1 MKKYILA
8 SVDGE
13 SMEVTINAY
22 DTYEEAYAAMERE
35 YNEYAE
41 NEYCMDADIYNNS
54 AFATVDYYDY
64 LWQIKEFDF

>member
-13 SMEVTINAY
+13 SMDVTINAY
-22 DTYEEAYAAMERE
+22 DTHEEAYAAMERE

-41 NEYCMDADIYNNS
+41 NEWCENADISDNS
-54 AFATVDYYDY
+54 AYATLDYDY
-64 LWQIKEFDF
+64 LWQIREFDF